1 MGKGIPY
8 RNGEGFP
15 DPTPWMAMNNINE
28 MEQLKRRAQGAVS
41 RRSGQIFEEMIE
53 RSLMWYED
61 EGLMVVKKT
70 PEPMKPIRPMNKAG
84 QFVACYTKAAQ
95 VDFSGTLSGGRA
107 IRFEAKQ
114 TDTTRF
120 TRDRLTQ
127 EQIEDLTAHEILGA
141 YCCVMICFG
150 FDHFYRIPWTIW
162 LNMKAAFGR
171 QYITEKDVEMF
182 RLPYEGGV
190 IKLLADTKEEKISET
205 PLTPRD
211 VIPPDRRL
219 RW

>member
-1 MGKGIPY
+1 
-8 RNGEGFP
+8 
-15 DPTPWMAMNNINE
+15 MNNIINDDDR
-28 MEQLKRRAQGAVS
+28 EQLKRRAQGVQS

-53 RSLMWYED
+53 RSLAWYEA
-61 EGLMVVKKT
+61 EGLMIVKKT
-70 PEPMKPIRPMNKAG
+70 PEPMKPIKPMNKAG
-84 QFVACYTKAAQ
+84 QFLACYTKAAQ

-150 FDHFYRIPWTIW
+150 LDHYYRIPWLIW
-162 LNMKAAFGR
+162 NNMKAAFGR
-171 QYITEKDVEMF
+171 QYITEKDVSMF
-182 RLPYEGGV
+182 RLPFEEGV
-190 IKLLADTKEEKISET
+190 IKLLADTKEEKVSEKT
-205 PLTPRD
+205 LEPREII
-211 VIPPDRRL
+211 IPGVRRI
-219 RW
+219 